1 VLIGGILLKSK
12 LPSSLPLRLMIR
24 LLDGDFQKPRNGRKN
39 DKAHPPIHPTANA
52 GDLAGDEKR
61 VFDLIA
67 RRFLASCHRNA
78 EGKTTTVEID
88 IAGELF
94 STSGKLIISCIELR
108 LGLVVLQRNYLEV
121 YPYDKWAS
129 SAVPDFQ
136 QDEQFMPSVLEVRD
150 GKTSR
155 PNLLTEAD
163 LVGLMDKNGI
173 GELTPLSIHDLAD
186 GRYRRYDC

>member
-1 VLIGGILLKSK
+1 MLLFTRDTK
-12 LPSSLPLRLMIR
+12 
-24 LLDGDFQKPRNGRKN
+24 
-39 DKAHPPIHPTANA
+39 
-52 GDLAGDEKR
+52 
-61 VFDLIA
+61 LIA
-67 RRFLASCHRNA
+67 
-78 EGKTTTVEID
+78 
-88 IAGELF
+88 
-94 STSGKLIISCIELR
+94 
-108 LGLVVLQRNYLEV
+108 GLVVMQRNYLEV

-173 GELTPLSIHDLAD
+173 GKFRLPV
-186 GRYRRYDC
+186 YRVN

>member
-1 VLIGGILLKSK
+1 MQRAKQRLSRLILPASSFRPAVSFQVLLFTRDTK
-12 LPSSLPLRLMIR
+12 L
-24 LLDGDFQKPRNGRKN
+24 
-39 DKAHPPIHPTANA
+39 TA
-52 GDLAGDEKR
+52 
-61 VFDLIA
+61 
-67 RRFLASCHRNA
+67 
-78 EGKTTTVEID
+78 
-88 IAGELF
+88 
-94 STSGKLIISCIELR
+94 
-108 LGLVVLQRNYLEV
+108 GLVVMQRNYLEV

-173 GELTPLSIHDLAD
+173 GKFRLPLC
-186 GRYRRYDC
+186 RVN